1 MARPQRER
9 GAFDSMRIIALPSLR
24 RTHRL
29 QRLAQQTIMVVVSPE
44 TRYAK
49 SGEVSIAYQIVGDG
63 PRDLILVPG
72 WMSNIEVFWD
82 EPAVARFL
90 QRLASFSRLIL
101 FDKRGT
107 GLSDR
112 LGTLPD
118 LETRMDD
125 VRAVMDAVGS
135 ERAALCGYSEGGV
148 MCALFA
154 ATYPARTTALITI
167 GSYARQKP
175 GPGYPWGRT
184 LEQQED
190 FLDAI
195 QKDWGGPVGLDLR
208 APSIAHDARVRQWWA
223 RFLRMSASPTTALAL
238 TQMNYEIDV
247 RHVLSAI
254 RVPTLLLHSVGDT
267 AVDVHASRYMA
278 ESIAGAKYVEFPS
291 SDHLP
296 WGADADAILDE
307 IEEFLTGSRHGPEP
321 DRILATILFT
331 DIVGS
336 TDRAAELGDRRWR
349 DLLENF
355 YGVVRRELP
364 RFRGVEVSTAGDG
377 VLATFDGPARGIR
390 CARSIADA
398 VLALGLEVRTG
409 LHTGECELIDDN
421 VGGIAVHTAS
431 RVAALAR
438 PGEVLVS
445 HTVKDLVAGS
455 GIRFESRGT
464 HTLKGVPGEWPLF
477 ATIPQARE

>member
-1 MARPQRER
+1 
-9 GAFDSMRIIALPSLR
+9 
-24 RTHRL
+24 
-29 QRLAQQTIMVVVSPE
+29 MVGVTPE

-49 SGEVSIAYQIVGDG
+49 SGDVNIAFQVVGEG

-72 WMSNIEVFWD
+72 WMSNIEVLWD

-90 QRLASFSRLIL
+90 RRLATFSRLIL

-112 LGTLPD
+112 LGNLPD

-125 VRAVMDAVGS
+125 VRAVMDEVGS

-154 ATYPARTTALITI
+154 ATYPTRTTALITI

-184 LEQQED
+184 QEQQEQ
-190 FLDAI
+190 FLDSI
-195 QKDWGGPVGLDLR
+195 QKGWGGPVGLDLR
-208 APSIAHDARVRQWWA
+208 APSVAQDDRVRQWWA
-223 RFLRMSASPTTALAL
+223 RFLRMSASPAAALAL
-238 TQMNYEIDV
+238 TRMNYDIDI
-247 RHVLSAI
+247 RHVLPAI
-254 RVPTLLLHSVGDT
+254 HVPSLLLHAIGDMT
-267 AVDVHASRYMA
+267 VDVHTSHYMA
-278 ESIAGAKYVEFPS
+278 ERIPSAKVVVLPS
-291 SDHLP
+291 KDHLP

-307 IEEFLTGSRHGPEP
+307 IEEFLTGQRHGPEP

-336 TDRAAELGDRRWR
+336 TDRAAELGDKGWR
-349 DLLENF
+349 DLLESF

-364 RFRGVEVSTAGDG
+364 RFRGKEVGTAGDG
-377 VLATFDGPARGIR
+377 VLATFDGPARGVR
-390 CARSIADA
+390 CARSITDA
-398 VLALGLEVRTG
+398 VLSLGIKVRTG
-409 LHTGECELIDDN
+409 LHTGECEIIEDN

-431 RVAALAR
+431 RVAGLAH

-464 HTLKGVPGEWPLF
+464 HALRGVPGEWPLF
-477 ATIPQARE
+477 AAVL

>member
-1 MARPQRER
+1 
-9 GAFDSMRIIALPSLR
+9 
-24 RTHRL
+24 
-29 QRLAQQTIMVVVSPE
+29 MVGVTPE

-49 SGEVSIAYQIVGDG
+49 SGDVNIAYQVVGEG

-72 WMSNIEVFWD
+72 WMSNIEVLWD

-90 QRLASFSRLIL
+90 RRLATFSRLIL

-112 LGTLPD
+112 LSDLPD

-135 ERAALCGYSEGGV
+135 ERAVLCGYSEGGV

-154 ATYPARTTALITI
+154 ATYPMRTTALITI

-184 LEQQED
+184 QEQQEQ
-190 FLDAI
+190 FLDSI
-195 QKDWGGPVGLDLR
+195 QRGWGGPVGLDLR
-208 APSIAHDARVRQWWA
+208 APSVAQDDRVRQWWA
-223 RFLRMSASPTTALAL
+223 RFLRMSASPAAALAL
-238 TQMNYEIDV
+238 TRMNYEIDI

-254 RVPTLLLHSVGDT
+254 HVPSLLLHAIGDMT
-267 AVDVHASRYMA
+267 IDVHASHYMA
-278 ESIAGAKYVEFPS
+278 ERIPRAKVVELPS
-291 SDHLP
+291 KDHLP

-307 IEEFLTGSRHGPEP
+307 IEEFLTGQRHGPEP

-336 TDRAAELGDRRWR
+336 TDRAAELGDKGWR
-349 DLLENF
+349 DLLESF

-364 RFRGVEVSTAGDG
+364 RFRGKEVSTAGDG
-377 VLATFDGPARGIR
+377 VLATFDGPARGVR
-390 CARSIADA
+390 CARSIAEA
-398 VLALGLEVRTG
+398 VLSLGIEVRTG
-409 LHTGECELIDDN
+409 LHTGECEIIEDN

-431 RVAALAR
+431 RVASLAH

-464 HTLKGVPGEWPLF
+464 HALRGVPGEWPLF
-477 ATIPQARE
+477 AAVL

>member
-1 MARPQRER
+1 M
-9 GAFDSMRIIALPSLR
+9 
-24 RTHRL
+24 T
-29 QRLAQQTIMVVVSPE
+29 TVTPE

-49 SGEVSIAYQIVGDG
+49 SGDVNIAYQVVGDG

-90 QRLASFSRLIL
+90 RRLASFSRLIL

-112 LGTLPD
+112 LGNLPD
-118 LETRMDD
+118 METRMDD
-125 VRAVMDAVGS
+125 LRAVMDAVGS

-154 ATYPARTTALITI
+154 ATYPTRTTALITI

-175 GPGYPWGRT
+175 DTDYPWGRT
-184 LEQQED
+184 QEQQEQ
-190 FLDAI
+190 FLDGI
-195 QKDWGGPVGLDLR
+195 QKGWGGPVGLDLR
-208 APSIAHDARVRQWWA
+208 APSVAHDDRVRQWWA
-223 RFLRMSASPTTALAL
+223 RFLRMSASPAAALAL
-238 TQMNYEIDV
+238 TRMNYDIDV

-254 RVPTLLLHSVGDT
+254 HVPSLLLHAVGDMV
-267 AVDVHASRYMA
+267 VDVHASRYMA
-278 ESIAGAKYVEFPS
+278 ERIPGAKFVELPTT
-291 SDHLP
+291 DHLP

-307 IEEFLTGSRHGPEP
+307 IEEFLTGERHGPEP

-336 TDRAAELGDRRWR
+336 TDRAAELGDKAWR
-349 DLLENF
+349 DLLERF
-355 YGVVRRELP
+355 YGVVRREWP
-364 RFRGVEVSTAGDG
+364 RFRGKEVGTAGDG
-377 VLATFDGPARGIR
+377 VLATFDGPARGVR

-398 VLALGLEVRTG
+398 VLPLGVTVRTG
-409 LHTGECELIDDN
+409 LHTGECEVIDDN
-421 VGGIAVHTAS
+421 VGGIAVHTAA
-431 RVAALAR
+431 RVATLAK

-464 HTLKGVPGEWPLF
+464 HTLRGVPGEWPLF
-477 ATIPQARE
+477 AAVQ

>member
-1 MARPQRER
+1 M
-9 GAFDSMRIIALPSLR
+9 
-24 RTHRL
+24 T
-29 QRLAQQTIMVVVSPE
+29 PE

-49 SGEVSIAYQIVGDG
+49 SGDVNIAYQVVGDG

-72 WMSNIEVFWD
+72 WLSNIEVLWE

-90 QRLASFSRLIL
+90 RRLASFSRLIL

-112 LGTLPD
+112 MGDLPS

-154 ATYPARTTALITI
+154 ATYPSRTTGLVMI
-167 GSYARQKP
+167 GSYSRLQMAP
-175 GPGYPWGRT
+175 DYPWGRSEEAQEHW
-184 LEQQED
+184 LE
-190 FLDAI
+190 AI
-195 QKDWGGPVGLDLR
+195 QRDWGGPVGLDAR
-208 APSIAHDARVRQWWA
+208 APSFANDERARQWWS
-223 RFLRMSASPTTALAL
+223 RFLRMSASPGAASAL
-238 TQMNYEIDV
+238 TRMNYEIDI
-247 RHVLSAI
+247 RNVLPVI
-254 RVPTLLLHSVGDT
+254 RVPTLILHAVADLAVSVS
-267 AVDVHASRYMA
+267 ASRYMA
-278 ESIAGAKYVEFPS
+278 ERIPGARLVELPGT
-291 SDHLP
+291 DHLP

-307 IEEFLTGSRHGPEP
+307 IEEFLTGERHSAEP

-336 TDRAAELGDRRWR
+336 TDRAAALGDQRWR
-349 DLLENF
+349 DLLESF
-355 YGVVRRELP
+355 YVQARREL
-364 RFRGVEVSTAGDG
+364 RQHRGVEIGTAGDA

-390 CARSIADA
+390 CARNIADS
-398 VLALGLEVRTG
+398 VHALGIDVRTG
-409 LHTGECELIDDN
+409 LHTGECELMGDN
-421 VGGIAVHTAS
+421 IGGIAVHTAA
-431 RVAALAR
+431 RIAALAQ
-438 PGEVLVS
+438 PAEVLVS

-455 GIRFESRGT
+455 GIRFDVRGT

-477 ATIPQARE
+477 AANRQGAT